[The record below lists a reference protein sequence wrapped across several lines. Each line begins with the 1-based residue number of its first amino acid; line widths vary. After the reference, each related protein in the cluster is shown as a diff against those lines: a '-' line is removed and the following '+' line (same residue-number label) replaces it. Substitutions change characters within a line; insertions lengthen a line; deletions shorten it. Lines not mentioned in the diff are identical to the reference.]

1 MPLIHGSSREVI
13 SHNIREMM
21 RAGHPQNQAV
31 AAALH
36 VAHHHARHL
45 ASGGSPVNAS
55 ALPSYTPQTAAVTGT
70 GLGQINP
77 SGFVNTLQAGN
88 YNLDPTTGALSPSTI
103 TALNA
108 YAMRGLNPASSSGTT
123 TTALDTTNPL
133 NLPTATPGTTA
144 VHDTGGGMAHGGYVH
159 RAPGG
164 PVNAS
169 ALPSYTPQTASVTG
183 AGLGQINPSGF
194 VNTPQAGGFNLDP
207 NTGAL
212 SASTINALNAYAMRG
227 LNPASSSGTT
237 TTASNPA
244 TAAGTPDA
252 ASGGAGNGA
261 GGGGA
266 LGGGMAS
273 PGQSNVNTNSNTA
286 AINAAV
292 QAAIGQPLSQSAI
305 NTVNN
310 ASNAGLGVANAGL
323 GVANVNSPVGATFN
337 GSTLDQS
344 VTDAVNTNA
353 AQTNPSNTSNIN
365 LDPSS
370 TAGKIGGVIGSLGG
384 PIGGVIGWGL
394 GTLGNA
400 LLGSSSTPSTPT
412 AANPTVAN
420 VGDVSSSPEAEAA
433 AAGEAEMANAE
444 ANIENGAAGLKKGGQ
459 VNKRALGGIETA
471 SQMGDMAGR
480 TRMMASGIDRIH
492 PSGLVMSPVAGRSDH
507 IPMGLGSNSYVI
519 PADVIS
525 GIGQGNTIAGGHAFD
540 AMLHKGPYGMKLPI
554 PKISGTL
561 PKPNA
566 MPRVVAPHHYTRGGR
581 TKGTVPTIV
590 AGGER
595 IVSPEE
601 VARLSGGDYKKGH
614 EMLDRWVLEARK
626 HALKVTKKLPGPV
639 GAKK

>member
-77 SGFVNTLQAGN
+77 SGFVNIPQAGN

-133 NLPTATPGTTA
+133 NLPTATPGTTV

-273 PGQSNVNTNSNTA
+273 PGQSNVNTDPNTA
-286 AINAAV
+286 AINA
-292 QAAIGQPLSQSAI
+292 
-305 NTVNN
+305 
-310 ASNAGLGVANAGL
+310 
-323 GVANVNSPVGATFN
+323 
-337 GSTLDQS
+337 
-344 VTDAVNTNA
+344 A

-370 TAGKIGGVIGSLGG
+370 TAGKIGGTIGSLAAG
-384 PIGGVIGWGL
+384 PIGGVIGWGI

-400 LLGSSSTPSTPT
+400 VFGSSSTPSTPT

-420 VGDVSSSPEAEAA
+420 VGGVSSSPEAEAA

>member
-305 NTVNN
+305 DTVNN

-566 MPRVVAPHHYTRGGR
+566 MPRVVAPHLYTRGGR

>member
-305 NTVNN
+305 GTVNN
-310 ASNAGLGVANAGL
+310 ASNAGL

-433 AAGEAEMANAE
+433 AAGEAEMGNAE

-459 VNKRALGGIETA
+459 VNKRGLGGIETA

-566 MPRVVAPHHYTRGGR
+566 MPRVVAPHLYTRGGR

>member
-31 AAALH
+31 AGALH

-133 NLPTATPGTTA
+133 NLPTATPGTTV

-227 LNPASSSGTT
+227 LNPSSSSGTT

-261 GGGGA
+261 GG
-266 LGGGMAS
+266 MAS
-273 PGQSNVNTNSNTA
+273 ENP
-286 AINAAV
+286 
-292 QAAIGQPLSQSAI
+292 
-305 NTVNN
+305 
-310 ASNAGLGVANAGL
+310 
-323 GVANVNSPVGATFN
+323 
-337 GSTLDQS
+337 
-344 VTDAVNTNA
+344 NA
-353 AQTNPSNTSNIN
+353 AQTNPGNIN

-370 TAGKIGGVIGSLGG
+370 TAGKIGGVIGSLAG
-384 PIGGVIGWGL
+384 PIGSVIGWGL

-400 LLGSSSTPSTPT
+400 VFGGSSSTD
-412 AANPTVAN
+412 AQI
-420 VGDVSSSPEAEAA
+420 EAQAA
-433 AAGEAEMANAE
+433 AAGQAEMANAE

-492 PSGLVMSPVAGRSDH
+492 PSGLVMSPVAGRSDL

-566 MPRVVAPHHYTRGGR
+566 VPRVVAPHHYTRGGR

-601 VARLSGGDYKKGH
+601 VARLSGGNYKKGH

>member
-55 ALPSYTPQTAAVTGT
+55 ALPSYRPQTAAVTGT

-227 LNPASSSGTT
+227 LNPLSSSGTT
-237 TTASNPA
+237 TTVSNPA

-305 NTVNN
+305 GTVNN
-310 ASNAGLGVANAGL
+310 ASNAGL

-344 VTDAVNTNA
+344 VIDAVNTNA

-370 TAGKIGGVIGSLGG
+370 TAGKIGGTIGSLAAG
-384 PIGGVIGWGL
+384 PIGGVIGWGI

-400 LLGSSSTPSTPT
+400 VLGSSSTPSTPT

-420 VGDVSSSPEAEAA
+420 VGDVSSSPEAQAA